1 MIANAYQ
8 ILYTIA
14 LIVLAL
20 GCLLAMIRAIKGPRI
35 ADRVV
40 SVNMIGT
47 MTMLAIAILAL
58 ALPHQTYL
66 LDVCLIYVMISFL
79 AVVVLSKIYITV
91 HMDKQEKA
99 QNANPMVSYA
109 PTEDDEDLPA
119 ASVKAAASAPT
130 ASAEGTNSA
139 SQTAQSAQK
148 GGC

>member
-14 LIVLAL
+14 LIVLAVGIL
-20 GCLLAMIRAIKGPRI
+20 MAMIRAIKGPRI

-40 SVNMIGT
+40 AINMIGT
-47 MTMLAIAILAL
+47 MTMLAIAVLAMSL
-58 ALPHQTYL
+58 NQSYL

-91 HMDKQEKA
+91 HLDKQEKA
-99 QNANPMVSYA
+99 QNANPMISYA
-109 PTEDDEDLPA
+109 PTEASKDSKAVSSADEAAADPA
-119 ASVKAAASAPT
+119 ARSAR
-130 ASAEGTNSA
+130 
-139 SQTAQSAQK
+139 K

>member
-20 GCLLAMIRAIKGPRI
+20 GCLMAMIRAIKGPRI

-40 SVNMIGT
+40 AVNMIGT
-47 MTMLAIAILAL
+47 MTMLAIAILAM
-58 ALPHQTYL
+58 ALNQSYL

-91 HMDKQEKA
+91 HLDKIEKA
-99 QNANPMVSYA
+99 QNNAG
-109 PTEDDEDLPA
+109 PA
-119 ASVKAAASAPT
+119 
-130 ASAEGTNSA
+130 E
-139 SQTAQSAQK
+139 K
-148 GGC
+148 GDH

>member
-14 LIVLAL
+14 LSVLAV
-20 GCLLAMIRAIKGPRI
+20 GILLAMIRAIKGPRI

-40 SVNMIGT
+40 AINMIGT
-47 MTMLAIAILAL
+47 MTMLAIAILSM
-58 ALPHQTYL
+58 ALPHQSYL

-109 PTEDDEDLPA
+109 PTEDDN
-119 ASVKAAASAPT
+119 
-130 ASAEGTNSA
+130 TNSE
-139 SQTAQSAQK
+139 K

>member
-14 LIVLAL
+14 LSVLAV
-20 GCLLAMIRAIKGPRI
+20 GILLAMIRAIKGPRI

-40 SVNMIGT
+40 AINMIGT
-47 MTMLAIAILAL
+47 MTMLAIAILSM
-58 ALPHQTYL
+58 ALPHQNYL

-91 HMDKQEKA
+91 HLDKQEK
-99 QNANPMVSYA
+99 QNAQGAN
-109 PTEDDEDLPA
+109 
-119 ASVKAAASAPT
+119 KAT
-130 ASAEGTNSA
+130 ASAADTADEA
-139 SQTAQSAQK
+139 QTSTK

>member
-14 LIVLAL
+14 LIVLAI
-20 GCLLAMIRAIKGPRI
+20 GCLMAMIRAIKGPRI

-40 SVNMIGT
+40 AVNMIGT
-47 MTMLAIAILAL
+47 MTMLAIAILSM
-58 ALPHQTYL
+58 ALPHQSYL

-109 PTEDDEDLPA
+109 PTEDGEDLQTVSAVEAPA
-119 ASVKAAASAPT
+119 ASPA
-130 ASAEGTNSA
+130 
-139 SQTAQSAQK
+139 AQSEQK

>member
-8 ILYTIA
+8 VLYTIA
-14 LIVLAL
+14 MIVLAL
-20 GCLLAMIRAIKGPRI
+20 GCLMAMIRAIKGPRI

-40 SVNMIGT
+40 AVNMIGT
-47 MTMLAIAILAL
+47 MTMLAIAILSM
-58 ALPHQTYL
+58 ALPHQSYL

-109 PTEDDEDLPA
+109 PTEDDEDLP
-119 ASVKAAASAPT
+119 V
-130 ASAEGTNSA
+130 ASAEDTAPA
-139 SQTAQSAQK
+139 SPAAQSAQK

>member
-14 LIVLAL
+14 LIVLAI
-20 GCLLAMIRAIKGPRI
+20 GCLMAMIRAIKGPRI

-40 SVNMIGT
+40 AVNMIGT
-47 MTMLAIAILAL
+47 MTMLAIAVLSM
-58 ALPHQTYL
+58 ALPHQSYL

-109 PTEDDEDLPA
+109 PAEDGEDPQT
-119 ASVKAAASAPT
+119 AAAIEEGT
-130 ASAEGTNSA
+130 ASPA
-139 SQTAQSAQK
+139 SQSVQK

>member
-14 LIVLAL
+14 LCILAV

-40 SVNMIGT
+40 AVNMIGT
-47 MTMLAIAILAL
+47 MTMLAIAILSM
-58 ALPHQTYL
+58 ALPHQSYL

-109 PTEDDEDLPA
+109 PTEDVNTDSE
-119 ASVKAAASAPT
+119 
-130 ASAEGTNSA
+130 
-139 SQTAQSAQK
+139 K

>member
-14 LIVLAL
+14 LIVLAI
-20 GCLLAMIRAIKGPRI
+20 GCLMAMIRAIKGPRI

-40 SVNMIGT
+40 AVNMIGT
-47 MTMLAIAILAL
+47 MTMLAIAVLSM
-58 ALPHQTYL
+58 ALPHQSYL

-109 PTEDDEDLPA
+109 PTEDGEDPQTAATIEEGTASPA
-119 ASVKAAASAPT
+119 AQSV
-130 ASAEGTNSA
+130 
-139 SQTAQSAQK
+139 QK

>member
-14 LIVLAL
+14 LIVLAI
-20 GCLLAMIRAIKGPRI
+20 GCLMAMIRAIKGPRI

-40 SVNMIGT
+40 AVNMIGT
-47 MTMLAIAILAL
+47 MTMLAIAVLSL

-109 PTEDDEDLPA
+109 PTEDGKDPQT
-119 ASVKAAASAPT
+119 AAAIEEGT
-130 ASAEGTNSA
+130 ASPA
-139 SQTAQSAQK
+139 SQSVQK

>member
-1 MIANAYQ
+1 MIANAYHV
-8 ILYTIA
+8 LYTIA
-14 LIVLAL
+14 MIVLAL
-20 GCLLAMIRAIKGPRI
+20 GCLMAMIRAIKGPRI

-40 SVNMIGT
+40 AVNMIGT
-47 MTMLAIAILAL
+47 MTMLAIAILSM
-58 ALPHQTYL
+58 ALPHQSYL

-109 PTEDDEDLPA
+109 PTEDDEDLP
-119 ASVKAAASAPT
+119 T
-130 ASAEGTNSA
+130 ASAEDTAPA
-139 SQTAQSAQK
+139 SPAAQSAQK

>member
-14 LIVLAL
+14 LIVLAI
-20 GCLLAMIRAIKGPRI
+20 GCLMAMIRAIKGPRI

-40 SVNMIGT
+40 AVNMIGT
-47 MTMLAIAILAL
+47 MTMLAIAVLSM
-58 ALPHQTYL
+58 ALPHQSYL

-109 PTEDDEDLPA
+109 PTEDGEDTQTAAAIEEGTASPA
-119 ASVKAAASAPT
+119 AQSV
-130 ASAEGTNSA
+130 
-139 SQTAQSAQK
+139 QK

>member
-14 LIVLAL
+14 LSVLAV
-20 GCLLAMIRAIKGPRI
+20 GILLAMIRAIKGPRI

-40 SVNMIGT
+40 AVNMIGT
-47 MTMLAIAILAL
+47 MTMLAIAVLSL

-91 HMDKQEKA
+91 HLDKQEKA
-99 QNANPMVSYA
+99 QNANPMISYA
-109 PTEDDEDLPA
+109 PTEDGENLP
-119 ASVKAAASAPT
+119 SASASEDHP
-130 ASAEGTNSA
+130 ASLADSA
-139 SQTAQSAQK
+139 APVNATPATESARK

>member
-14 LIVLAL
+14 LIVLAI
-20 GCLLAMIRAIKGPRI
+20 GCLMAMIRAIKGPRI

-40 SVNMIGT
+40 AVNMIGT
-47 MTMLAIAILAL
+47 MTMLAIAVLSM
-58 ALPHQTYL
+58 ALPHQSYL

-91 HMDKQEKA
+91 HMDQQEKA

-109 PTEDDEDLPA
+109 PTEDGKDPQT
-119 ASVKAAASAPT
+119 AAAIEEGT
-130 ASAEGTNSA
+130 ASPA
-139 SQTAQSAQK
+139 SQSVQK

>member
-14 LIVLAL
+14 LIVLAI
-20 GCLLAMIRAIKGPRI
+20 GCLMAMIRAIKGPRI

-40 SVNMIGT
+40 AVNMIGT
-47 MTMLAIAILAL
+47 MTMLAIAVLSM
-58 ALPHQTYL
+58 ALPHQSYL

-109 PTEDDEDLPA
+109 PTADDEDPQTA
-119 ASVKAAASAPT
+119 AVAPEAAASPA
-130 ASAEGTNSA
+130 
-139 SQTAQSAQK
+139 AQSMQK

>member
-14 LIVLAL
+14 LIILAL
-20 GCLLAMIRAIKGPRI
+20 GCLMAMIRAIKGPRI

-40 SVNMIGT
+40 AVNMIGT
-47 MTMLAIAILAL
+47 MTMLAIAILSM
-58 ALPHQTYL
+58 ALPHQSYL

-109 PTEDDEDLPA
+109 PTEDDEDPQTIATEDA
-119 ASVKAAASAPT
+119 ASKGS
-130 ASAEGTNSA
+130 
-139 SQTAQSAQK
+139 TAQSAQK

>member
-14 LIVLAL
+14 LIVLAI
-20 GCLLAMIRAIKGPRI
+20 GCLMAMIRAIKGPRI
-35 ADRVV
+35 ADRAVA
-40 SVNMIGT
+40 VNMLGT
-47 MTMLAIAILAL
+47 MTMLAIAVLSM
-58 ALPHQTYL
+58 ALPHQSYL

-109 PTEDDEDLPA
+109 PTEDVNTDSE
-119 ASVKAAASAPT
+119 
-130 ASAEGTNSA
+130 
-139 SQTAQSAQK
+139 K

>member
-14 LIVLAL
+14 LIILAL
-20 GCLLAMIRAIKGPRI
+20 GCLMAMIRAIKGPRT
-35 ADRVV
+35 ADRIVA
-40 SVNMIGT
+40 VNMIGT
-47 MTMLAIAILAL
+47 MTMLAIAILSMT
-58 ALPHQTYL
+58 LPHQSYL

-109 PTEDDEDLPA
+109 PTEDDNTDSE
-119 ASVKAAASAPT
+119 
-130 ASAEGTNSA
+130 
-139 SQTAQSAQK
+139 K

>member
-1 MIANAYQ
+1 MIASAYQ

-47 MTMLAIAILAL
+47 MTMLAIAILSM
-58 ALPHQTYL
+58 ALPHQNYL

-91 HMDKQEKA
+91 HLDKQEK
-99 QNANPMVSYA
+99 QNAQGAN
-109 PTEDDEDLPA
+109 
-119 ASVKAAASAPT
+119 KAT
-130 ASAEGTNSA
+130 ASAADTADEA
-139 SQTAQSAQK
+139 QTSTK